1 MVQKTEPEMEA
12 IWILRENTPFSRK
25 RELDLLL
32 ETAKP
37 KVASS
42 ILSTMYKQINSV
54 RRIDFVE
61 IDKSK
66 GDFKKL
72 SFVKTID
79 DALGYLEKE
88 ADATETKIIR
98 TAEAN
103 LISMKKQ
110 FMDAYKI
117 GSDLAVLTY
126 QTMVMAILD
135 SVSTLI
141 TKTATS
147 VVKTKEKC
155 AKISLEVLKKFN
167 ASVKSGKMRN
177 SLNRI
182 NENYLLKN
190 YRDLRV
196 VQEVATETVALIAGV
211 MLAIAIVPLL
221 RELIFYFYYARMK
234 ISDYLDQLV
243 MYIKINE
250 IEVKNN
256 SKFTDAKKKDVLK
269 KQEAWIA
276 RLDQISDKIRVNQSL
291 GEKTAKEQ
299 VKKGNSEITLDEVKD
314 DIAEAPPST
323 DGFDF

>member
-117 GSDLAVLTY
+117 GSDLDGHGNPRLHFYADY
-126 QTMVMAILD
+126 QDRYICGEDERTVREDFSGSSQEIQCFGE
-135 SVSTLI
+135 I
-141 TKTATS
+141 R
-147 VVKTKEKC
+147 E
-155 AKISLEVLKKFN
+155 N
-167 ASVKSGKMRN
+167 AEFIKSN
-177 SLNRI
+177 
-182 NENYLLKN
+182 
-190 YRDLRV
+190 
-196 VQEVATETVALIAGV
+196 
-211 MLAIAIVPLL
+211 
-221 RELIFYFYYARMK
+221 
-234 ISDYLDQLV
+234 
-243 MYIKINE
+243 
-250 IEVKNN
+250 
-256 SKFTDAKKKDVLK
+256 
-269 KQEAWIA
+269 
-276 RLDQISDKIRVNQSL
+276 
-291 GEKTAKEQ
+291 
-299 VKKGNSEITLDEVKD
+299 
-314 DIAEAPPST
+314 
-323 DGFDF
+323 